1 MSYDFAR
8 TRAAIT
14 QGVATG
20 LHIGAQLAVFR
31 DGHSVLHEAT
41 GLARPAVPEIGQS
54 EQPMTPDTLVVWM
67 SAGKPITAVGIAQ
80 LWEQGLLALDD
91 PIAKHV
97 PEFAQHGK
105 DAITIRHA
113 LTHTAPL
120 RLVDIR
126 WPLESWE
133 QGVARVCAARPEPR
147 FIPGRHAGYSMHATW
162 FMLGEIIRRL
172 APLMPART
180 AQAGGES
187 DAADPFD
194 TEDVAATTLARHYRT
209 HLFLP
214 AGMPDSHLALSP
226 AQQAHYADRLAIMQ
240 VTEKHPAPPFPYGT
254 ETPNALA
261 NPRPSGGL
269 RGPVRE
275 LARFYENVAASMSG
289 LQSAIGNGQSAISSP
304 HPLTSSSPHL
314 LLPQTT
320 EALTARHR
328 VHTPDK
334 TFGAIIDWGL
344 GFILN
349 SNTYGNPAT
358 PYQYGPHAGP
368 RTFGHSGNQ
377 SSVAFHDPDNRVTVA
392 CVFNGMPGEQK
403 HQARTRA
410 VLDAIYEDL
419 GLAQ

>member
-8 TRAAIT
+8 TRAVIDE
-14 QGVATG
+14 GIATG
-20 LHIGAQLAVFR
+20 LHIGAQLAIYR
-31 DGHSVLHEAT
+31 DGEGLLDLAT
-41 GLARPAVPEIGQS
+41 GLARPAVPEIGQADA
-54 EQPMTPDTLVVWM
+54 PMAPDTLVVWM
-67 SAGKPITAVGIAQ
+67 SAGKPITAVLIAQ
-80 LWEQGLLALDD
+80 LWELGLLALDD

-133 QGVARVCAARPEPR
+133 EGVARVCAARPEPR
-147 FIPGRHAGYSMHATW
+147 FISGRHAGYSMHATW
-162 FMLGEIIRRL
+162 FVLGEIIRRL
-172 APLMPART
+172 APQLPTRT
-180 AQAGGES
+180 FQAGRGAET
-187 DAADPFD
+187 DTPDPFD
-194 TEDVAATTLARHYRT
+194 TEDAAATALARHYRT

-226 AQQAHYADRLAIMQ
+226 AQHAHYADRLAIMQ

-275 LARFYENVAASMSG
+275 LAKFYESLAATLRLATRNSQ
-289 LQSAIGNGQSAISSP
+289 LATP
-304 HPLTSSSPHL
+304 L
-314 LLPQTT
+314 LLPQTA

-334 TFGAIIDWGL
+334 TFGAVIDWGL

-392 CVFNGMPGEQK
+392 CVFNGMPGERK
-403 HQARTRA
+403 HQERTRA
-410 VLDAIYEDL
+410 VLTAIYEDL
-419 GLAQ
+419 GLAEQS